1 MVALALVVA
10 LVITVIECRRP
21 REIHGLRGRD
31 VEIVLLRLRD
41 IGRCLEIGR
50 IVLMVVVVTGRRTV
64 RETHHDLI
72 VIHHE
77 SLPSLVRAPVILI
90 LHDLPMALAT
100 RAAAAMEEEVLDMA
114 VHATR
119 VTILVE
125 ILILGL
131 EADPRMTGG
140 EGCTIVGASFP
151 PLENEWL
158 AN

>member
-10 LVITVIECRRP
+10 LGITVIECRRP
-21 REIHGLRGRD
+21 REIHAPRGRD
-31 VEIVLLRLRD
+31 AEIVLLQLRN

-77 SLPSLVRAPVILI
+77 SLLSLVRAPVILI

-100 RAAAAMEEEVLDMA
+100 RAAAMEEEVLDMA

-125 ILILGL
+125 ILISALV
-131 EADPRMTGG
+131 ADPRMTGG
-140 EGCTIVGASFP
+140 EGCTIAGVFLP
-151 PLENEWL
+151 PTPP
-158 AN
+158 